1 MRPRSPTV
9 CYLPAGARG
18 TLGLSSVQGPE
29 SEGGRH
35 KSPSESKSPRAR
47 RADARGQ
54 ETDVLLRQREGIP
67 SPTYVF
73 CSGIKRL
80 CDPHPHWG
88 GASPCSASDANANL
102 SGDPLFRHTKRNVL
116 PASELGLPWPRRV
129 DTELTI
135 TPGRLY
141 HPDEGHERQ

>member
-88 GASPCSASDANANL
+88 GGHPLAQPLMQMLTSLETPSSDTPKGMFFQLLSWAS
-102 SGDPLFRHTKRNVL
+102 
-116 PASELGLPWPRRV
+116 LGPG
-129 DTELTI
+129 ELT
-135 TPGRLY
+135 
-141 HPDEGHERQ
+141 QN